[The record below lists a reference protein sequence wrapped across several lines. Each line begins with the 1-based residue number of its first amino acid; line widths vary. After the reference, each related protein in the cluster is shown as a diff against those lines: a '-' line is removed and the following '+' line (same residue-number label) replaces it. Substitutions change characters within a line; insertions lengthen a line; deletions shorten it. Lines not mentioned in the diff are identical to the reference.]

1 MALKVNPYVLG
12 MLRENCYILFDDEE
26 EPKEGFRQA
35 VIIDPGAQADKLKDV
50 CKNELKVRP
59 VAILLTHGHFDHVM
73 AVDELRK
80 EYGIDA
86 YILDKEVELAA
97 DPQKNLSARFESEF
111 VLTGLKTV
119 SDGEK
124 LSYLGHIFKVI
135 ATPGH
140 TGGGCC
146 YYIEDSGL
154 LFSGDTLFCESYGKY
169 SFPTGSLKQIVES
182 VAVRLMALP
191 DEVTVFPG
199 HEQPTT
205 IGHERTYNICNVI
218 WKKNKER
225 EEGKA

>member
-1 MALKVNPYVLG
+1 MIMNTVQTG
-12 MLRENCYILFDDEE
+12 MLHTNCYLLGDEKLGEGILFD
-26 EPKEGFRQA
+26 
-35 VIIDPGAQADKLKDV
+35 PGASTQK
-50 CKNELKVRP
+50 
-59 VAILLTHGHFDHVM
+59 ILDMIEQSGVKIKYIVLTHCHFDHVM

-119 SDGEK
+119 SDGEE
-124 LSYLGHIFKVI
+124 LSYLGHTFKVI